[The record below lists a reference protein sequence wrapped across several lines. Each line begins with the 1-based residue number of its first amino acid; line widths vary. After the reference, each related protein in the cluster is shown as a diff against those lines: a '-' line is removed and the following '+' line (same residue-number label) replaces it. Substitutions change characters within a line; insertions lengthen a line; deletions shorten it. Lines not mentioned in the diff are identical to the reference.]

1 MLRAQLELARALR
14 LPVIFHDREA
24 HGDSLAIVREFPDVT
39 GVFHCFSG
47 SPEMARELLQMGWYL
62 GFDGPVTYKNARR
75 APEVAAV
82 TPPERMLI
90 ETDSPYMTPVP
101 YRGQRN
107 SSAYVYLVA
116 EKLAAWKGVTPEE
129 LEKVLPISRLRID
142 AAEKVLQ
149 DLDLLPRPARQAP
162 PDPADERPVYTA
174 QDIAGLLTDNEGF
187 RLLVPQTEQ
196 QLGKK
201 LRTADLQILAGL
213 YDDLG
218 MPADVIYLLVCH
230 CVERARS
237 QWGEGRRPTM
247 RQVEKEGYR
256 WAQLGIFD
264 QNSAAVYL
272 RKWAERN
279 RKYTSYLS
287 NLRILNRPP
296 VEAERRYID
305 QWMDMGFPP
314 ETVALA
320 YERTVFYKKD
330 LNWRYL
336 NAVSYTHLTLPTTS
350 RV

>member
-1 MLRAQLELARALR
+1 MRGEVIAMDGYILRNRQEQLTLSADAADKLLQSGQGDAALLYLALR
-14 LPVIFHDREA
+14 RFGR
-24 HGDSLAIVREFPDVT
+24 
-39 GVFHCFSG
+39 
-47 SPEMARELLQMGWYL
+47 
-62 GFDGPVTYKNARR
+62 
-75 APEVAAV
+75 
-82 TPPERMLI
+82 
-90 ETDSPYMTPVP
+90 
-101 YRGQRN
+101 
-107 SSAYVYLVA
+107 
-116 EKLAAWKGVTPEE
+116 GVTPEE

-142 AAEKVLQ
+142 AAERILQ
-149 DLDLLPRPARQAP
+149 DLDLLPRPVRQTP

-272 RKWAERN
+272 KKWAERN

-336 NAVSYTHLTLPTTS
+336 NGILRRWHDAGWHTPRQVEEGEAAGKRPAASKPAAPAGDKDAWMRRYIK
-350 RV
+350 R

>member
-1 MLRAQLELARALR
+1 MSGYILRGGQENITLPAAAAESLLRRGEGDAALLYLA
-14 LPVIFHDREA
+14 
-24 HGDSLAIVREFPDVT
+24 
-39 GVFHCFSG
+39 
-47 SPEMARELLQMGWYL
+47 LQRFG
-62 GFDGPVTYKNARR
+62 R
-75 APEVAAV
+75 
-82 TPPERMLI
+82 
-90 ETDSPYMTPVP
+90 
-101 YRGQRN
+101 
-107 SSAYVYLVA
+107 
-116 EKLAAWKGVTPEE
+116 GVTPEE
-129 LEKVLPISRLRID
+129 LERVLPTMSRLRLD
-142 AAEKVLQ
+142 AAERVLQ
-149 DLDLLPRPARQAP
+149 ELGLLPRPQTP
-162 PDPADERPVYTA
+162 GPEPAAEKPVYSAEDITA
-174 QDIAGLLTDNEGF
+174 LLTDNEGF

-272 RKWAERN
+272 KKWAERN

-336 NAVSYTHLTLPTTS
+336 NGILRRWHENGWHTEEEVRQSDS
-350 RV
+350 RKPSRREEKKDDSRMEKYMKW

>member
-1 MLRAQLELARALR
+1 MSGYILRGGQENIT
-14 LPVIFHDREA
+14 LPA
-24 HGDSLAIVREFPDVT
+24 
-39 GVFHCFSG
+39 
-47 SPEMARELLQMGWYL
+47 
-62 GFDGPVTYKNARR
+62 
-75 APEVAAV
+75 AAV
-82 TPPERMLI
+82 ESLLR
-90 ETDSPYMTPVP
+90 
-101 YRGQRN
+101 RGEGDAALLYLALQRFGR
-107 SSAYVYLVA
+107 
-116 EKLAAWKGVTPEE
+116 GVTPEE
-129 LEKVLPISRLRID
+129 LEKVLPTMSRLRLD
-142 AAEKVLQ
+142 AAERVLQ
-149 DLDLLPRPARQAP
+149 ELGLLPRPQTP
-162 PDPADERPVYTA
+162 GPEPAAEKPIYSAEDITA
-174 QDIAGLLTDNEGF
+174 LLTDNEGF

-272 RKWAERN
+272 KKWAERN

-336 NAVSYTHLTLPTTS
+336 NGILRRWHDAGWHTPRQVEEGEAAGKRPAAAGKSAAPAGDKDAWMRRYIK
-350 RV
+350 R